1 MAPGMCQDQRTRS
14 LYILGVVCEGVYAR
28 FAMQLKNVIDEEELD
43 AMVESEAEADTEMRE
58 GRPFSHVMWGN
69 GDKQTMRR
77 IYGKKNITET
87 YSYR

>member
-28 FAMQLKNVIDEEELD
+28 FAMQLKNV
-43 AMVESEAEADTEMRE
+43 VETEAEADTEMRE